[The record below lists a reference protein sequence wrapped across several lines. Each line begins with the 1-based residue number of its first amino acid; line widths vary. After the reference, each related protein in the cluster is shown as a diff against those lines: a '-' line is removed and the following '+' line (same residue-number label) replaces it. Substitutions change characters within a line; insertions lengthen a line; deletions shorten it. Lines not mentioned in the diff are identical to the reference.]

1 MAVVTIVG
9 IACVMKRRNTARV
22 SYEIPSANAQ
32 NNGNE
37 TNRYSIHRD
46 HHQALNSVYD
56 TINDTYDEPINS
68 PYLVPVA

>member
-1 MAVVTIVG
+1 MIY
-9 IACVMKRRNTARV
+9 NFNFRV

-37 TNRYSIHRD
+37 TNRYSINRD